1 VNSIKD
7 KKIVATGM
15 QFPKVM
21 AATAANYANE
31 YFKGK
36 REFPQKIPVAVE
48 LVTQE
53 NINDYTGYGKKE
65 ESQK

>member
-1 VNSIKD
+1 
-7 KKIVATGM
+7 VATGM

-21 AATAANYANE
+21 AATAAAYADE

-36 REFPQKIPVAVE
+36 REFPQKMPVAVE

-53 NINDYTGYGKKE
+53 NINDYTGYGKKG